1 MPMHIRIVA
10 VALLFSALPAFAQS
24 TSTAAPT
31 SSPVHDFTEG
41 VWTFSLY
48 TGYNRECS
56 TDPQMGYVSAGVGYF
71 FHNDFAINAE
81 FRTYGV
87 EQEGDEAAMFELDLL
102 LRHHVIKRDR
112 WTLFFDIGAGITQ
125 ATRDVP
131 TGGTHFN
138 FIEEA
143 GVGIT
148 YKLDERVHLIAGAR
162 YWHLSNARIHGE
174 DQNPGLNGYGGYVGL
189 MWKL

>member
-1 MPMHIRIVA
+1 MPRIFFASLVL
-10 VALLFSALPAFAQS
+10 ALSVRAAAEPA
-24 TSTAAPT
+24 TT
-31 SSPVHDFTEG
+31 PVHDFTQG

-71 FHNDFAINAE
+71 VWEDVSLNAE

-87 EQEGDEAAMFELDLL
+87 DQTGDDAVMFELDIL
-102 LRHHVIKRDR
+102 LRHHIIKRPT
-112 WTLFFDIGAGITQ
+112 WTFFLDVGAGIAQ
-125 ATRDVP
+125 ASRDVP

-143 GVGIT
+143 GLGFT
-148 YKLDERVHLIAGAR
+148 FKLDDNVHLITGAR

-174 DQNPGLNGYGGYVGL
+174 DQNPGLNGYGAYIGL

>member
-1 MPMHIRIVA
+1 MALIRRTLILMVLLVA
-10 VALLFSALPAFAQS
+10 WSASAQS
-24 TSTAAPT
+24 SDPPAPA
-31 SSPVHDFTEG
+31 SSPVHDFTKG

-48 TGYNRECS
+48 TGYYRECS
-56 TDPQMGYVSAGVGYF
+56 TDPQMGFVSAGFGYF
-71 FHNDFAINAE
+71 FHEDASINAE
-81 FRTYGV
+81 FRTFGV
-87 EQEGDEAAMFELDLL
+87 DQTGDEAAMFELDLL
-102 LRHHVIKRDR
+102 IRHHIVKHDR
-112 WTLFFDIGAGITQ
+112 WTLFLDVGAGIAQ

-143 GVGIT
+143 GVGVT
-148 YKLDERVHLIAGAR
+148 YRIDDNVHLIAGAR

-189 MWKL
+189 IWKL